1 MKQYNDLELRA
12 LKYIEDNIGFL
23 DNNNFEAFYGNMT
36 DIPNFVKSKI
46 SSMLLQSGINPLQY
60 LESVPEAFL
69 KYAHNFEDLHLT
81 DFVIPDNI
89 REIGNDAFCQ
99 SGLTGSLTLP
109 KNLEHIG
116 ATACFGNYI
125 NSLDMSRCQFPIY
138 LSAGMFISNT
148 SLEYILLPKPDIVVT
163 FGEKSF
169 QNCSKLKQLI
179 YPGTK
184 DQFHEDIIFEE
195 HWLRQSNKSA
205 DHITIN
211 CTDAEFYI
219 FN

>member
-1 MKQYNDLELRA
+1 MKQYSDLELRA

-23 DNNNFEAFYGNMT
+23 DNNNFEAFYSNMT
-36 DIPNFVKSKI
+36 DIPSIVKSKV
-46 SSMLLQSGINPLQY
+46 SAMLLQSEINLLPH

-69 KYAHNFEDLHLT
+69 KYAHNFEDFYLT
-81 DFVIPDNI
+81 DFAIPDNI
-89 REIGNDAFCQ
+89 IEIGTDAFCQ
-99 SGLTGSLTLP
+99 SGLTGSVTLP
-109 KNLEHIG
+109 NNLEHIG

-125 NSLDMSRCQFPIY
+125 SSLDMSRCQHPIY
-138 LSAGMFISNT
+138 LSSGMFISNT
-148 SLEYILLPKPDIVVT
+148 FLEYILLPKPNTVVT

-195 HWLRQSNKSA
+195 HWLRQSNKYN
-205 DHITIN
+205 DHIIVS
-211 CTDAEFYI
+211 CTDGEFYI
-219 FN
+219 

>member
-1 MKQYNDLELRA
+1 MRQYSDLELRA

-23 DNNNFEAFYGNMT
+23 DDNNFEAFYGNM
-36 DIPNFVKSKI
+36 DYVPNIVKSKI
-46 SSMLLQSGINPLQY
+46 SSMLLQSGINPLKH

-69 KYAHNFEDLHLT
+69 KYAHNFEDFHLT
-81 DFVIPDNI
+81 DLVIPDNI

-125 NSLDMSRCQFPIY
+125 NSLDMSRCQHPIY
-138 LSAGMFISNT
+138 LSAGMFISNRL
-148 SLEYILLPKPDIVVT
+148 LEYILLPQPNIVVT

-184 DQFHEDIIFEE
+184 YQFNENIIFEE
-195 HWLRQSNKSA
+195 HWLPQINKSA
-205 DHITIN
+205 DHITVS
-211 CTDAEFYI
+211 CTDGEFYI
-219 FN
+219 RL